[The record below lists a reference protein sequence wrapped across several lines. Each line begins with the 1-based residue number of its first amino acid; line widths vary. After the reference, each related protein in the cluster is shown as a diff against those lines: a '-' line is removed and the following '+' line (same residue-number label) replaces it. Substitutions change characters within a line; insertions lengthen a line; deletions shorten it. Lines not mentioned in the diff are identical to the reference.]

1 MTAVITGQDKA
12 GNLQEV
18 EVSRNALNTN
28 PRFKQ
33 VSSIIGAF
41 NVAAVAVNKAI
52 NGKDCTVNVLSGA
65 VWINPLATAVANDTA
80 IKLISG
86 NAIDIN
92 VAGNLSL
99 ISDATG
105 ASVQIIVWED

>member
-28 PRFKQ
+28 PKFKQ

-41 NVAAVAVNKAI
+41 NVAAVATNKAI
-52 NGKDCTVNVLSGA
+52 NGKDCTVNVLSGV
-65 VWINPLATAVANDTA
+65 VWINPLGTADTTTG
-80 IKLISG
+80 IKLVTG
-86 NAIDIN
+86 NAIDLN
-92 VAGNLSL
+92 VSGNLSL

-105 ASVQIIVWED
+105 ASVQIIVWSD